1 MSMDDE
7 LTEEQMANLP
17 TVVLVKKKYRV
28 GKHRRA
34 RQRRWKLRQLAVE
47 EPDAAPTKAVE
58 RARAEEREAFYQVS
72 QPAARVAAAG
82 GSIAAAAPASATT
95 AYRRRVLSCSPS
107 ASPCWTEPVSLP
119 RPRACSAL

>member
-1 MSMDDE
+1 MDDE

-17 TVVLVKKKYRV
+17 SVVLVKKKYRV

-72 QPAARVAAAG
+72 YNCCLPLVGRSALFRAAARADIPEETCAGAG
-82 GSIAAAAPASATT
+82 GGHRGAESGYIVQHRAPA
-95 AYRRRVLSCSPS
+95 P
-107 ASPCWTEPVSLP
+107 
-119 RPRACSAL
+119 

>member
-1 MSMDDE
+1 
-7 LTEEQMANLP
+7 
-17 TVVLVKKKYRV
+17 VKKKYRV

-72 QPAARVAAAG
+72 
-82 GSIAAAAPASATT
+82 
-95 AYRRRVLSCSPS
+95 
-107 ASPCWTEPVSLP
+107 
-119 RPRACSAL
+119 

>member
-1 MSMDDE
+1 MGLVCRAGSANVSMDDE
-7 LTEEQMANLP
+7 LTEEHMANLP

-72 QPAARVAAAG
+72 QSAAPVAAA
-82 GSIAAAAPASATT
+82 ASVACGCDCFCC
-95 AYRRRVLSCSPS
+95 YRRRVRSC
-107 ASPCWTEPVSLP
+107 CTF
-119 RPRACSAL
+119 C

>member
-72 QPAARVAAAG
+72 QPAAPVAAAAA
-82 GSIAAAAPASATT
+82 SVAAAATASAATV
-95 AYRRRVLSCSPS
+95 AASAAAAPS